1 MTAEEALIAIKD
13 MSEDELKE
21 VLNKAIELLTCSD

>member
-13 MSEDELKE
+13 MSEEELKE